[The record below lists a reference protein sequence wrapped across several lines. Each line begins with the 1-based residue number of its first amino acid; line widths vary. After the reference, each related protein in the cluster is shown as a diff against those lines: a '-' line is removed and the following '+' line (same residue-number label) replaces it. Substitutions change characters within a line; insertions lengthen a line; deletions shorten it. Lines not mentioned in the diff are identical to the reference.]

1 MNQCKKSV
9 SGLLDNVYGKVI
21 YEHGG
26 IRGRVLHQASTTYYK
41 RIFKGGNKR
50 NKMNY
55 RVFSQNLTK
64 YKIDIL
70 ADIKKNPDY
79 EIYHEDTKVLLNSLH
94 QDIRRVAKMQSKNN
108 YAIVIPKKIEIEFFG
123 GEASFEVEEIG
134 KIGGLKINARVDC
147 LVELDS
153 EKFIIREF
161 KSYELNKND
170 EMSNLN
176 LKNHREFMQ
185 TCLYGIIFEKA
196 RHQKCGVVQLVY
208 FPNKVVSY
216 KFTDDLRETA
226 VKFAMNTAFE
236 GFNGITFEFTSEND
250 EDHNDVKESH
260 AKISELHNTSA
271 PTTPP
276 SDPWNQYNSNG
287 ISEDDDYCLG
297 SINTVKGKPLELV
310 MGGDNQ
316 MKGYLYPNKAHLVR
330 DGYCVIV
337 EKEEDGVRIM
347 CIVKKIECS
356 EDYFP
361 GETSSHKEYNYKI
374 TLIPVGQFTPEGYQ
388 ALNPQTI
395 IGGKIKIPTQNEFC
409 EFKKIP
415 QNGIEIASI
424 QGLNTGVPYLLKI
437 RTLYQSV
444 FMSGQQGSGKTS
456 ALKLLSLLIAQEK
469 DSPAQII
476 LDNEGEYGNLA
487 NIPSTKQSEKL
498 MKLHR
503 INALN
508 INKFRFI
515 NIDTDKGFCLTLKA
529 IDPVDLP
536 YFLHELTPI
545 SHDTLQTIIYD
556 IIEEN
561 KGKEFTLPEL
571 KKFIFYYME
580 NEIYSATS
588 GTKSAIRRALN
599 SISLRIFDLPEVEP
613 IDFESMLIPGN
624 ITVINSYILR
634 DSHQRIVALYLLA
647 ILHKRALKGKEKLK
661 VFLHLDE
668 IQRLLPKS
676 KSQSDSE
683 YLKRI
688 VKFLDEI
695 VHRGRKRDYGVAFA
709 TQSIMDVKK
718 EIIDL
723 CNTKI
728 FLQTQGSGSNY
739 LKEYFNNKQDI
750 ERLKHLPQGHAY
762 ITSMGKHDPVEI
774 KFPFI
779 N

>member
-1 MNQCKKSV
+1 MEKSKKSV
-9 SGLLDNVYGKVI
+9 SKLLNKVYRTRLNNQGGK
-21 YEHGG
+21 
-26 IRGRVLHQASTTYYK
+26 RGRVLHYARSNYLK
-41 RIFKGGNKR
+41 RIFKTADKR

-55 RVFSQNLTK
+55 RVFSQRLTK
-64 YKIDIL
+64 EKVDIL
-70 ADIKKNPDY
+70 VDNRKNADY
-79 EIYHEDTKVLLNSLH
+79 EIYQEDIKVLLNVLH
-94 QDIRRVAKMQSKNN
+94 QDIRQIAKTQCKSN
-108 YAIVIPKKIEIEFFG
+108 YGIVIPEEIEIEFFG
-123 GEASFEVEEIG
+123 GEPSFEVEEVG

-147 LVELDS
+147 LIELDS
-153 EKFIIREF
+153 EKFIVREF
-161 KSYELNKND
+161 KSYELNNND
-170 EMSNLN
+170 DPSNLDS
-176 LKNHREFMQ
+176 KNHREFMQ
-185 TCLYGIIFEKA
+185 TCLYGTIFEKA
-196 RHQKCGVVQLVY
+196 RHQKCEAVQLVY
-208 FPNKVVSY
+208 FPNKIVSY
-216 KFTDDLRETA
+216 SFTDELRETA
-226 VKFAMNTAFE
+226 IKFAMNTAFE
-236 GFNGITFEFTSEND
+236 GFNGITFEFNSED
-250 EDHNDVKESH
+250 DDDHDDVEDGH
-260 AKISELHNTSA
+260 AIMSDLQTTSA
-271 PTTPP
+271 PTKPP
-276 SDPWNQYNSNG
+276 SDQYNSNDK
-287 ISEDDDYCLG
+287 SDDEGCLG

-316 MKGYLYPNKAHLVR
+316 MKGYLYPDKAHLVR

-347 CIVKKIECS
+347 CIVKRIECS
-356 EDYFP
+356 EDHFP
-361 GETSSHKEYNYKI
+361 GETSSHKEDNYKI
-374 TLIPVGQFTPEGYQ
+374 TLIPVGQFIPEGYQ
-388 ALNPQTI
+388 ALRPQTI

-415 QNGIEIASI
+415 QNGMEIASV
-424 QGLNTGVPYLLKI
+424 QGLNAGVPYLLKI
-437 RTLYQSV
+437 RTLYQSM

-476 LDNEGEYGNLA
+476 LDNEGEYGDLA
-487 NIPSTKQSEKL
+487 NIPSTKRSEEL
-498 MKLHR
+498 MRIHR

-508 INKFRFI
+508 LNKFKFI
-515 NIDTDKGFCLTLKA
+515 NIGTDEGFCLTLKA

-561 KGKEFTLPEL
+561 KEKEFTLPEL

-580 NEIYSATS
+580 NEAYSATS
-588 GTKSAIRRALN
+588 GTKSAIKRALN
-599 SISLRIFDLPEVEP
+599 SISLRIFDLPGVEP

-624 ITVINSYILR
+624 ITVINSYNLR
-634 DSHQRIVALYLLA
+634 DSHQRIVGLYLLA

-676 KSQSDSE
+676 RSQSDSE

-728 FLQTQGSGSNY
+728 FLQTQGSGSTY
-739 LKEYFNNKQDI
+739 LREYFNNKQDI
-750 ERLKHLPQGHAY
+750 ERLKRLPQGHAY
-762 ITSMGKHDPVEI
+762 ITSKGKHDPVEI